1 MLVLVGLAILWVMVL
16 APEFVNYVR
25 KASSSRPTSRGSIIP
40 SAMVRPRTSYSTRPA
55 PQAMRTTT
63 LPYQGAMHSRISRQE
78 AQRRRATVLFAL
90 SVLAVM
96 SLVLAVSVGGIF
108 IPIQLVLDLM
118 LFGYMYLLVQR
129 ASVARER
136 ASKVRQ
142 IRPRQ
147 AEAAY
152 AFADDYE
159 LGQAAYPMRRTVGY

>member
-108 IPIQLVLDLM
+108 I
-118 LFGYMYLLVQR
+118 
-129 ASVARER
+129 
-136 ASKVRQ
+136 SKRIKNKQ
-142 IRPRQ
+142 
-147 AEAAY
+147 
-152 AFADDYE
+152 
-159 LGQAAYPMRRTVGY
+159 